1 MLQNKIYNEN
11 FAFDV
16 YVLLTKNL
24 CPLLLERKIS
34 STNKHDMICL
44 IWKEYMPNEFFKY
57 ICEEEN
63 FMYLNGKTVIYSK
76 LADTISRFIETGT
89 KNFVKLRDNLF
100 RFKNI
105 FRYVYSV
112 TYPDIYFSTEKC
124 RFDTI
129 STFHVAFKKYKD
141 KENCEQAGKNPKH
154 SAPLAENSFE
164 QTPIKVD

>member
-1 MLQNKIYNEN
+1 M
-11 FAFDV
+11 
-16 YVLLTKNL
+16 
-24 CPLLLERKIS
+24 LERKIS

-89 KNFVKLRDNLF
+89 KNFVKLRDNLL

-105 FRYVYSV
+105 FRYVYSF

-129 STFHVAFKKYKD
+129 STFHVGFTKCKD
-141 KENCEQAGKNPKH
+141 EANCEQAGKNPKNF
-154 SAPLAENSFE
+154 APLAENSFE